1 MRYLKAALIVA
12 LGVPAAVF
20 LLVWLT
26 EIGGTP
32 ARVAIAVLIVLY
44 CARVGYRR
52 KLPLTRRRSFFD
64 RIGL

>member
-1 MRYLKAALIVA
+1 MRYVKAALIVV
-12 LGVPAAVF
+12 LGIPATAF

-32 ARVAIAVLIVLY
+32 ARVAIVVLVVLY
-44 CARVGYRR
+44 CVRVGYRR
-52 KLPLTRRRSFFD
+52 KLPPTRRRSFFD